1 VRARQLTWQLLTFS
15 KGGVPTRKNV
25 GIAPILQESVGLS
38 LRGSGVTCTLDIPPD
53 LWSVEADAGQLAQVF
68 SNVML
73 NARQAMLHSGVITI
87 HAENVR
93 EVDRRWENALRVEP
107 GRYVRVSIVDNG
119 IGIPKEHLSRIFDPY
134 FSTKQGGSGLGL
146 ATTYSIVKN
155 HGGFLTVGSQLG
167 SGTTIH
173 INLPAAGSRESIDK
187 VEPAVLAADGRR
199 RVLVMDDE
207 APVRTLT
214 MNMLEFLGYDAEVAH
229 TGSAAVERFQR
240 ALTSNRP
247 FDIVLLDLVVPG
259 DIGGTEAMDKLGAL
273 DPAVKAILMSGC
285 GEDPVLREFQAH
297 GFQAVITKPFTLR
310 ELNAALHSVAGSAA
324 WRVH

>member
-1 VRARQLTWQLLTFS
+1 
-15 KGGVPTRKNV
+15 V

-173 INLPAAGSRESIDK
+173 INLPAAGACS
-187 VEPAVLAADGRR
+187 
-199 RVLVMDDE
+199 
-207 APVRTLT
+207 
-214 MNMLEFLGYDAEVAH
+214 
-229 TGSAAVERFQR
+229 
-240 ALTSNRP
+240 
-247 FDIVLLDLVVPG
+247 
-259 DIGGTEAMDKLGAL
+259 
-273 DPAVKAILMSGC
+273 
-285 GEDPVLREFQAH
+285 
-297 GFQAVITKPFTLR
+297 
-310 ELNAALHSVAGSAA
+310 
-324 WRVH
+324 